1 MKRSC
6 FKKEKEEDFIKAYEE
21 ELKSL
26 GDIAPYLSRE
36 AIINRALHSG
46 KGRYYISFDEAARN
60 VRKIINKHPISCK
73 NLCKA
78 SMYEE
83 LSRKVMD
90 YLKKRPNS
98 TYREALY
105 TLLAEDRASRF
116 FFGVQTARLILDR
129 NRSRKR
135 NVAVA

>member
-1 MKRSC
+1 MIRSC
-6 FKKEKEEDFIKAYEE
+6 FKKEKEEDFIKEYEE

>member
-6 FKKEKEEDFIKAYEE
+6 FKKEKEEDFIRAYEE

-26 GDIAPYLSRE
+26 GEIAPYLSRE

-60 VRKIINKHPISCK
+60 VRKIINRHPISCK

-90 YLKKRPNS
+90 YLKRKPNS

-129 NRSRKR
+129 NRNRKR

>member
-6 FKKEKEEDFIKAYEE
+6 FKKEKEEDFIRAYEE

-26 GDIAPYLSRE
+26 GEIAPYLSRE

-60 VRKIINKHPISCK
+60 VRKIINRHPISCK

-90 YLKKRPNS
+90 YLKRKPNS

>member
-1 MKRSC
+1 MPCCGIDNLMPLLIS
-6 FKKEKEEDFIKAYEE
+6 I
-21 ELKSL
+21 KSL

>member
-6 FKKEKEEDFIKAYEE
+6 FKKEKEEDFIRAYEE

-26 GDIAPYLSRE
+26 GEIAPYLSRE

-60 VRKIINKHPISCK
+60 VRKIINRHPISRK

-90 YLKKRPNS
+90 YLKRKPNS

-105 TLLAEDRASRF
+105 TLLAEDKASRF